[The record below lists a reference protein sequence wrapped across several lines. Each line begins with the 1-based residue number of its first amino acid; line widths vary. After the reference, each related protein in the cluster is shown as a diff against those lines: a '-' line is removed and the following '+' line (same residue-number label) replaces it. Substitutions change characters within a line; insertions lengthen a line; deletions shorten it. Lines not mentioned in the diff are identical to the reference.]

1 MFKRDRARVI
11 LLCHAL
17 LDVRAPPM
25 TTQGGREQQQGGDM
39 EQRGSSS
46 RAFSPSP
53 RHSILSGLQPLS
65 QFSSVLSLPVEG
77 RGVGSTPPLP
87 YTPPLWLCRWQR
99 WEGRGAALHSA
110 RVGRESI
117 GIGSSEIRPAQARRT
132 EAGEQ
137 QATGAPGR
145 AAGARA
151 AGQQRRPHQR
161 LRLQYRPCHHTPL
174 EPTPP
179 QVQVAGRG
187 VGSTPTLPHAPPLW
201 PCREEAPGG
210 GLLRREAAGGAAA
223 VLSSP
228 SRYQLS
234 AGSLGVCAVWPGLNQ
249 WPSLSLPHL
258 AVEMR
263 GAGVNTD
270 ASPRPSPVA
279 VQGLVGT
286 GGRQHCSMAIPLQ
299 QGRVSGWAWPLKW
312 LLLPSLAL
320 DFKSQFPI
328 QLAPTTALKL
338 ALCVRVA
345 GGGEG
350 CGVNTDAPSRP
361 SRVAVQGGGQHST
374 RLGWN
379 GRVSGS
385 S

>member
-53 RHSILSGLQPLS
+53 RHSLQ
-65 QFSSVLSLPVEG
+65 VSLP
-77 RGVGSTPPLP
+77 
-87 YTPPLWLCRWQR
+87 RWQR

-299 QGRVSGWAWPLKW
+299 QGRVSGWAWPLKACTHSPLDLPFRSLPVQW